1 MKNFVRGLALGAT
14 AALLAGA
21 TTYSATAQ
29 IHTEKTNFTLT
40 EPMDVGGFVL
50 EPGSYRL
57 KVVVLSD
64 NRNVVQVT
72 NVDGSKVFAAVLA
85 TPHAIKTDETI
96 PESRFVYFPPIN
108 GQPKALRTWF
118 AHDTPYGQDIIYPK
132 RRALELAAAAK
143 VPVIAIPDDVKE
155 TEYRSAELTVVTP
168 ELQVQPYQPPP
179 PAPVVTAARIPHK
192 RLPTTASRLPL
203 FAALGLLSLGGAVG
217 LHALTT
223 RVP

>member
-64 NRNVVQVT
+64 NRIHIFTATGRRVQTFGASVGT
-72 NVDGSKVFAAVLA
+72 GPNAVSGFSGIAVD
-85 TPHAIKTDETI
+85 PD
-96 PESRFVYFPPIN
+96 N
-108 GQPKALRTWF
+108 GNIF
-118 AHDTPYGQDIIYPK
+118 IVD
-132 RRALELAAAAK
+132 
-143 VPVIAIPDDVKE
+143 PV
-155 TEYRSAELTVVTP
+155 
-168 ELQVQPYQPPP
+168 
-179 PAPVVTAARIPHK
+179 
-192 RLPTTASRLPL
+192 TTASRYSVRYHPVDG
-203 FAALGLLSLGGAVG
+203 AAAGSLSS
-217 LHALTT
+217 T
-223 RVP
+223 R